1 MANIAIGGA
10 VPRRKLKSL
19 VAGLPIVPA
28 LILLIL
34 IACALFAPW
43 LAPHDPLETD
53 LTNALKPPAFVA
65 GGVPQYLLGTD
76 KVGRDILSR
85 LIWGSRTSLSLALSV
100 LVIGGVIG
108 TVLGLISGYSAGKL
122 DAVIQRVSEGILSIP
137 TILVA
142 LVFIFL
148 LGQGF
153 LSIIIVLSP
162 FVIAR
167 FARMIR
173 GEALA
178 LRTRPFVELA
188 RVAGASQTRI
198 IIRHLLPNLV
208 ATIIVIAT
216 LEIGQ
221 LVLVEASLSFLGV
234 GVPPPTPGW
243 GLMISEGREY
253 LTTKYWMSI
262 FPGIAILATVM
273 SFNLL
278 GDWLTEVLDP
288 GRDAR

>member
-1 MANIAIGGA
+1 
-10 VPRRKLKSL
+10 
-19 VAGLPIVPA
+19 
-28 LILLIL
+28 
-34 IACALFAPW
+34 
-43 LAPHDPLETD
+43 
-53 LTNALKPPAFVA
+53 
-65 GGVPQYLLGTD
+65 
-76 KVGRDILSR
+76 
-85 LIWGSRTSLSLALSV
+85 
-100 LVIGGVIG
+100 
-108 TVLGLISGYSAGKL
+108 
-122 DAVIQRVSEGILSIP
+122 
-137 TILVA
+137 VA

-162 FVIAR
+162 FVVAR

-288 GRDAR
+288 GRDAS

>member
-1 MANIAIGGA
+1 MANLAIGPTSASQKIKSFSAGFPIFPSVILFVLLTCA
-10 VPRRKLKSL
+10 V
-19 VAGLPIVPA
+19 
-28 LILLIL
+28 
-34 IACALFAPW
+34 FAPW
-43 LAPHDPLETD
+43 VAPHDPLETD
-53 LTNALKPPAFVA
+53 LLNALKPPFFAP
-65 GGVPQYLLGTD
+65 GGTLDFALGTD

-85 LIWGSRTSLSLALSV
+85 LIYGSRTSLFLALTV
-100 LVIGGVIG
+100 LVIGSVLG
-108 TVLGLISGYSAGKL
+108 TALGLISGYNGGKL
-122 DAVIQRVSEGILSIP
+122 DALIQRVSEGILSIP

-142 LVFIFL
+142 LVFIFV

-153 LSIIIVLSP
+153 LSIIIVLTP
-162 FVIAR
+162 FVVAR

-173 GEALA
+173 AEALS
-178 LRTRPFVELA
+178 LRSRPFVELA

-198 IIRHLLPNLV
+198 ILRHILPNIV
-208 ATIIVIAT
+208 NTIIVIAT

-262 FPGIAILATVM
+262 FPGLAILATVL

-278 GDWLTEVLDP
+278 GDWLTDVLDP
-288 GRDAR
+288 RRDAS

>member
-1 MANIAIGGA
+1 
-10 VPRRKLKSL
+10 
-19 VAGLPIVPA
+19 
-28 LILLIL
+28 
-34 IACALFAPW
+34 
-43 LAPHDPLETD
+43 
-53 LTNALKPPAFVA
+53 
-65 GGVPQYLLGTD
+65 
-76 KVGRDILSR
+76 
-85 LIWGSRTSLSLALSV
+85 
-100 LVIGGVIG
+100 
-108 TVLGLISGYSAGKL
+108 
-122 DAVIQRVSEGILSIP
+122 
-137 TILVA
+137 
-142 LVFIFL
+142 
-148 LGQGF
+148 
-153 LSIIIVLSP
+153 
-162 FVIAR
+162 
-167 FARMIR
+167 
-173 GEALA
+173 
-178 LRTRPFVELA
+178 
-188 RVAGASQTRI
+188 

-288 GRDAR
+288 GRDAS